1 MRKDAL
7 MQTDHIITLGR
18 EALTTT
24 LLLAAAPL
32 LIAVAVAVVMSMLQT
47 VTQIQDPAIT
57 TVPKIVA
64 VLVTLLVC
72 FPWLLRTMVEYVT
85 TVYTMAPVALGPG

>member
-1 MRKDAL
+1 ML
-7 MQTDHIITLGR
+7 TDHVITFGR

-32 LIAVAVAVVMSMLQT
+32 LVAVAVAVVMSMLQT

-64 VLVTLLVC
+64 VLVTLIIC
-72 FPWLLRTMVEYVT
+72 FPWLLRTMVEYAAN
-85 TVYTMAPVALGPG
+85 VYATAPLVLGAG

>member
-1 MRKDAL
+1 ML
-7 MQTDHIITLGR
+7 TDHVITLGR

-32 LIAVAVAVVMSMLQT
+32 LVAVAVAVVMSMLQT

-72 FPWLLRTMVEYVT
+72 FPWLLRTMVEYAAS
-85 TVYTMAPVALGPG
+85 VYSTSPIVLGAG

>member
-1 MRKDAL
+1 ML
-7 MQTDHIITLGR
+7 VDHVMTLGR
-18 EALTTT
+18 DAITTT

-32 LIAVAVAVVMSMLQT
+32 LVAAVVAVVMSTLQT

-64 VLVTLLVC
+64 VLVTLLIC
-72 FPWLLRTMVEYVT
+72 FPWLLRTMVAYVAS
-85 TVYTMAPVALGPG
+85 VYTTAPLILGSG

>member
-1 MRKDAL
+1 ML
-7 MQTDHIITLGR
+7 SDHVITLGR

-32 LIAVAVAVVMSMLQT
+32 LVAVAVAVVMSMLQT

-64 VLVTLLVC
+64 VLVTLLIC
-72 FPWLLRTMVEYVT
+72 FPWLLRTMVEYAAN
-85 TVYTMAPVALGPG
+85 VYATAPVVLGAG

>member
-1 MRKDAL
+1 MLA
-7 MQTDHIITLGR
+7 DHFITLGR

-32 LIAVAVAVVMSMLQT
+32 LMAVAVAVVMSMLQT

-64 VLVTLLVC
+64 VLVTLLIC
-72 FPWLLRTMVEYVT
+72 FPWLLRTMVDYVASIYAT
-85 TVYTMAPVALGPG
+85 APAVLGAG

>member
-1 MRKDAL
+1 LKDEPML
-7 MQTDHIITLGR
+7 TDHVITLGR
-18 EALTTT
+18 EALITS

-32 LIAVAVAVVMSMLQT
+32 LVAIVVAVVMSMFQT

-64 VLVTLLVC
+64 VLVTLLIC
-72 FPWLLRTMVEYVT
+72 FPWLLRTMVEYVAN
-85 TVYTMAPVALGPG
+85 VYTTAPMVLGAG

>member
-1 MRKDAL
+1 ML
-7 MQTDHIITLGR
+7 TDHVITLGR

-32 LIAVAVAVVMSMLQT
+32 LVAVAVAVVMSMLQT

-64 VLVTLLVC
+64 VLVTLLIC
-72 FPWLLRTMVEYVT
+72 FPWLLQTMVEYMAS
-85 TVYTMAPVALGPG
+85 VYATAPVVLGAG